1 MNNYGKEGLKE
12 GEENNGGRKGEVE
25 GVVGLQNWYLKC
37 KQQSICELYVR
48 YEFVSVMHAA
58 IETFPFHIYS
68 KEPLKNLK
76 REAQ

>member
-1 MNNYGKEGLKE
+1 M
-12 GEENNGGRKGEVE
+12 
-25 GVVGLQNWYLKC
+25 
-37 KQQSICELYVR
+37 VR

-76 REAQ
+76 REAQEIIFTRTAVVSEKKKNNPLFMTKNEHAEVSLQ